1 MRTQRRLRVLPAATI
16 AILAAAVTNPAPARA
31 QRPPDGCVQT
41 EVEDD
46 SVRTGGDLHG
56 RLMGL
61 MALLVVAPSALLLF
75 DDPGCGVDDPPGP
88 RGSHAAVFGGG
99 GIALAGEWRGG
110 LARSGAI
117 EVLVRGVYAEG
128 RVDRTSLSGG
138 VRMWDARA
146 GYLFHS
152 AGGLTGGV
160 TVGYR
165 QVRDP
170 PDGWTQGGV
179 LIGFPIVF
187 TGCSVRRPCWL
198 QWEPTYLIGEGT
210 LAASPRMRLD
220 VPLPRTPLVARLDV
234 ESRGVR
240 KADPFA
246 IGLGLGLRH

>member
-1 MRTQRRLRVLPAATI
+1 MRTQRRLRALLAATI
-16 AILAAAVTNPAPARA
+16 AILAAAVASPAPARA
-31 QRPPDGCVQT
+31 QRPPDGCVSA

-46 SVRTGGDLHG
+46 SVRVRGDIHG
-56 RLMGL
+56 RLMGV
-61 MALLVVAPSALLLF
+61 MALLAIAPSALLLF
-75 DDPGCGVDDPPGP
+75 EDPGCEVDDPPASW
-88 RGSHAAVFGGG
+88 GSHAAVFGGG

-128 RVDRTSLSGG
+128 RVDRYSLSGG

-152 AGGLTGGV
+152 PAGLAGGV

-165 QVRDP
+165 QVREAP
-170 PDGWTQGGV
+170 GEWTQGGV

-187 TGCSVRRPCWL
+187 TGCSARRPCWL
-198 QWEPTYLIGEGT
+198 QWEPTYLVSEGT
-210 LAASPRMRLD
+210 LAASPRARLD
-220 VPLPRTPLVARLDV
+220 VPIPRTPLVARLDF

-240 KADPFA
+240 KADPIT
-246 IGLGLGLRH
+246 IGLGFGLRQ